1 MATTAQSKVD
11 PKGLVI
17 RGIVDT
23 DTIEYSQLLVPKST
37 IFKPY
42 VWPFLIVYPAYYYL
56 FENYYDVYFKG
67 KEWTFIYSLLLCSTH
82 ALIWLLP
89 RWNLD
94 LKVQFQYN
102 KVDSFSDFNSSCYI
116 LMKAKA
122 SFGLSEICK
131 IEKSSHQIT
140 FKYQKR
146 KFLYNPESKT
156 FSPLKF
162 YIDDEKLTIKKL
174 KGISGFSSNIIPGMQ
189 TYYGLNTFDI
199 PVPTFVEL
207 FIEHMLAPFFVFQ
220 LFSISLWLMDEMW
233 YLSIFSLIMLFSFEA
248 TSVYQRKS
256 TMTEFQSMGIKPY
269 DIYVYRDKKWS
280 EIKTDQLLPADVVSI
295 VRTPHE
301 DLSIPCDMFLLEG
314 SCIVNE
320 AMLSGESTPLLKE
333 SIQNREDDSTF
344 QPDGLDKNSLLH
356 GGTSCLQVTPPER
369 STNSSTS
376 KSLIPVAPDNGAI
389 AVVTKTGFETT
400 QGSLVRVMIFSSE
413 RMSVANKEAFFFIL
427 FLLVFAII
435 ASRYVWIEGTKM
447 GRKQSKL
454 ILDCIIVLT
463 SVVPPELPMELTMAV
478 NQSLAA
484 LAKHYIYCTE
494 PFRIPVAGRIDVCCF
509 DKTGTLTAE
518 DLFFEG
524 LAGFNSNDQ
533 TILSKCDSKEVPDVT
548 IDLLGSVH
556 ALVKLDDGEVVGDPM
571 EKETVKVSGWKLDD
585 KIKNQMIGPSNKKI
599 QILKRF
605 QFSSSLKRSSVI
617 SKVNNKV
624 LVGCKGA
631 PETIHERLTDVPS
644 DYESTYKYFTRNG
657 SRVLALAYKY
667 LENDKNLDKIERSSV
682 EKDLIF
688 GGFIVFHCPMKSD
701 AVETIQMLN
710 QSSHRCVM
718 ITGDNP
724 LTACHVAK
732 EVGIITKDVLI
743 LDKPEKNHS
752 GDSSLEWKNVN
763 ETRVIPVNK
772 DITFD
777 MKFLKEN
784 DLCITGYALEQL
796 IDHPQIETLIRYSW
810 IYSRV
815 SPSQKEYILNTYK
828 GLGYNTLMCGDGTN
842 DVGALKQANVGI
854 ALLNGTEESLK
865 KMQENRK
872 IESFEK
878 MYQKQCD
885 LMKRWNQPQP
895 KYPVQIAHLHPPGPL
910 NPHYLK
916 ALEQHGTVITD
927 EIREKVALA
936 NKLAE
941 AATPTVSST
950 ENKQN
955 NVTESLLASLQESQE
970 DEEAPVLKL
979 GDASVAAPFTSK
991 LANVSTVL
999 NVIRQG
1005 RCALVATIQMYKI
1018 LALNCLISAYS
1029 LSVLY
1034 LAGIKFGDAQA
1045 TVSGVL
1051 LSVCFMSISRGKSI
1065 EKLSKERPQP
1075 GIFNIYIMGS
1085 ILGQFAIHLIALI
1098 YITKEIYILEPREPQ
1113 IDLDKTFQ
1121 PSLLNTAMFLIQLS
1135 QQISTFTINYI
1146 GRPFRES
1153 IHENKGMYYGILG
1166 VAFLCI
1172 SGSTEF
1178 IPELNE
1184 AMQFVPM
1191 DMIFK
1196 IKLTLTM
1203 LLDFGI
1209 AWLIEIVLKHF
1220 FMDFKAADIAER
1232 TYDDDKTEKSI
1243 EEKKTQ

>member
-1 MATTAQSKVD
+1 MSA
-11 PKGLVI
+11 
-17 RGIVDT
+17 GIVDT
-23 DTIEYSQLLVPKST
+23 DTVEYSQLLVPKSLLAR
-37 IFKPY
+37 PY
-42 VWPFLIVYPAYYYL
+42 VFPFLIIYPIYYNIYL
-56 FENYYDVYFKG
+56 SYYDIYFVG
-67 KEWTFIYSLLLCSTH
+67 REWTFIYTLLLVSTH

-94 LKVQFQYN
+94 LKVRFQYI
-102 KVDSFSDFNSSCYI
+102 KVDSLNVATHI
-116 LMKAKA
+116 LMKAKP
-122 SFGLSEICK
+122 SCGMSEISL
-131 IEKSSHQIT
+131 IERNKGQIT

-146 KFLYNPESKT
+146 KFIYDNKT
-156 FSPLKF
+156 KKFSPPIFFVDNENLK
-162 YIDDEKLTIKKL
+162 IGDIKNSRGLTSDKIPLIEKH
-174 KGISGFSSNIIPGMQ
+174 
-189 TYYGLNTFDI
+189 YGLNIFDI

-207 FIEHMLAPFFVFQ
+207 FVEHMLAPFFVFQ

-248 TSVYQRKS
+248 STVYQRKS

-269 DIYVYRDKKWS
+269 DIWVYRDKKWI
-280 EIKTDQLLPADVVSI
+280 EIKTDQLLPSDIVSI
-295 VRTPHE
+295 IRTPHE
-301 DLSIPCDMFLLEG
+301 DLSIPCDMLLLQG

-333 SIQNREDDSTF
+333 SIENRENDSNL

-356 GGTSCLQVTPPER
+356 GGTSCLQITVPE
-369 STNSSTS
+369 NPI
-376 KSLIPVAPDNGAI
+376 IPLAPDNGAL
-389 AVVTKTGFETT
+389 ALVTKTGFETT
-400 QGSLVRVMIFSSE
+400 QGSLVRIMIFSSE

-435 ASRYVWIEGTKM
+435 AARYVWIEGTKM

-484 LAKHYIYCTE
+484 LAKHYIFCTE

-518 DLFFEG
+518 DLVFEG
-524 LAGFNSNDQ
+524 LAGFNKNSSANEED
-533 TILSKCDSKEVPDVT
+533 LSKLYQHTSPEVPSVT
-548 IDLLGSVH
+548 VDLLGSVH
-556 ALVKLDDGEVVGDPM
+556 ALVRLDDGEVVGDPM
-571 EKETVKVSGWKLDD
+571 EKETVKVSGWKLDENEKNTIIGHNR
-585 KIKNQMIGPSNKKI
+585 KIK
-599 QILKRF
+599 ILKRF

-617 SKVNNKV
+617 SKVNNQI

-631 PETIHERLTDVPS
+631 PETIAERLTVVPA
-644 DYESTYKYFTRNG
+644 DYERTFKYFTRNG

-667 LENDKNLDKIERSSV
+667 LKDVKNLDKIERRSV
-682 EKDLIF
+682 ESDLIF
-688 GGFIVFHCPMKSD
+688 AGFIVFHCPMKND

-724 LTACHVAK
+724 LTACHVASK
-732 EVGIITKDVLI
+732 VGIVTKDVLI
-743 LDKPEKNHS
+743 LDKPESNHA
-752 GDSSLEWKNVN
+752 GDSCLEWKNVE
-763 ETRVIPVNK
+763 ETRIIPVNK

-777 MKFLKEN
+777 MKFLREN
-784 DLCITGYALEQL
+784 DLCITGYALNEL
-796 IDHPQIETLIRYSW
+796 IDHPQISALIRHSW

-815 SPSQKEYILNTYK
+815 SPSQKEYILTTYK
-828 GLGYNTLMCGDGTN
+828 NLGYNTLMCGDGTN
-842 DVGALKQANVGI
+842 DVGALKKADVGI

-865 KMQENRK
+865 QIQENKK
-872 IESFEK
+872 IETFEK
-878 MYQKQCD
+878 LYKKQCD
-885 LMKRWNQPQP
+885 LMSRWNQPPP
-895 KYPVQIAHLHPPGPL
+895 KIPVQIAHLYPPGPL

-927 EIREKVALA
+927 EIKKAVEEA
-936 NKLAE
+936 NK
-941 AATPTVSST
+941 AALPAGT
-950 ENKQN
+950 EIDEKTKSGKE
-955 NVTESLLASLQESQE
+955 NVADSILASLQESQNE
-970 DEEAPVLKL
+970 EEAPVLKL

-991 LANVSTVL
+991 LANVSTVV
-999 NVIRQG
+999 NVVRQG
-1005 RCALVATIQMYKI
+1005 RCALVSTIQMYKI

-1045 TVSGVL
+1045 TVSGIL
-1051 LSVCFMSISRGKSI
+1051 LSVCFMSISRGKSLD
-1065 EKLSKERPQP
+1065 KLSKERPQP

-1135 QQISTFTINYI
+1135 QQISTFTVNYI

-1178 IPELNE
+1178 MPELNV

-1191 DMIFK
+1191 TPLFK
-1196 IKLTLTM
+1196 FKLTTTM
-1203 LLDFGI
+1203 LLDFVV
-1209 AWLIEIVLKHF
+1209 AWLIEIGLKYF
-1220 FMDFKAADIAER
+1220 FMDFKAADIADRQYDSDER
-1232 TYDDDKTEKSI
+1232 VKTI

>member
-1 MATTAQSKVD
+1 MSE
-11 PKGLVI
+11 
-17 RGIVDT
+17 GIVDSET
-23 DTIEYSQLLVPKST
+23 VEYSQLLVPKPNIS
-37 IFKPY
+37 KPY
-42 VWPFLIVYPAYYYL
+42 VWPFLAIYPVFFHYYN
-56 FENYYDVYFKG
+56 NYYDVYFVG
-67 KEWTFIYSLLLCSTH
+67 REWTFIYSILLVSFH
-82 ALIWLLP
+82 ALVWLLP

-94 LKVQFQYN
+94 LKVRFQYS
-102 KVDSFSDFNSSCYI
+102 KVNSLREASHV
-116 LMKAKA
+116 LMKAKP
-122 SFGLSEICK
+122 SFGLSEISK
-131 IEKSSHQIT
+131 IEKTPAQIS

-146 KFLYNPESKT
+146 KFLYNPKSG
-156 FSPLKF
+156 KF
-162 YIDDEKLTIKKL
+162 APPKYFVDDENLSIKEL
-174 KGISGFSSNIIPGMQ
+174 KSIRGLPNDKIPSLQ
-189 TYYGLNTFDI
+189 RHYGLNTFDI
-199 PVPTFVEL
+199 PVPTFMEL
-207 FIEHMLAPFFVFQ
+207 FVEHMLAPFFVFQ

-233 YLSIFSLIMLFSFEA
+233 YLSIFSLVMLFSFEA
-248 TSVYQRKS
+248 TTVYQRKS

-269 DIYVYRDKKWS
+269 DIYAYRDKKWA
-280 EIKTDQLLPADVVSI
+280 EIKTDELLPGDIVSI
-295 VRTPHE
+295 IRTPHE
-301 DLSIPCDMFLLEG
+301 DLSIPCDMLLLQG

-333 SIQNREDDSTF
+333 SIENRENDSKF

-356 GGTSCLQVTPPER
+356 GGTSCLQVTVPE
-369 STNSSTS
+369 NPIVP
-376 KSLIPVAPDNGAI
+376 LAPDNGTLAL
-389 AVVTKTGFETT
+389 VTKTGFETT

-435 ASRYVWIEGTKM
+435 AARYVWIEGTKM

-478 NQSLAA
+478 NQSLGA
-484 LAKHYIYCTE
+484 LAKHYIFCTE
-494 PFRIPVAGRIDVCCF
+494 PFRIPVAGRVDVCCF

-524 LAGFNSNDQ
+524 LAGFNTSDQ
-533 TILSKCDSKEVPDVT
+533 TVLSKCDSPEVDSVT

-556 ALVKLDDGEVVGDPM
+556 ALVRLDDGDVVGDPM
-571 EKETVKVSGWKLDD
+571 EKETVKVSGWKLDEKVKNTMVGHGK
-585 KIKNQMIGPSNKKI
+585 KIK
-599 QILKRF
+599 ILKRF

-617 SKVNNKV
+617 SNVNNKI

-631 PETIHERLTDVPS
+631 PETISERLVTIPA
-644 DYESTYKYFTRNG
+644 DYEKTYKYFTRNG

-667 LENDKNLDKIERSSV
+667 LNNDKNLDKVERKSV
-682 EKDLIF
+682 ESDLIF
-688 GGFIVFHCPMKSD
+688 AGFIVFHCPMKDD
-701 AVETIQMLN
+701 AIDTIQMLN

-724 LTACHVAK
+724 LTACHVASK
-732 EVGIITKDVLI
+732 VGIITKDVLI
-743 LDKPEKNHS
+743 LDKAEKDHA
-752 GDSSLEWKNVN
+752 GDSLLEWRNVE

-784 DLCITGYALEQL
+784 DLCITGFALNEL
-796 IDHPQIETLIRYSW
+796 INHPQISTLIRYSW

-828 GLGYNTLMCGDGTN
+828 NLGYNTLMCGDGTN

-865 KMQENRK
+865 QMQEKKK
-872 IESFEK
+872 IENYEK
-878 MYQKQCD
+878 MYQKQCE
-885 LMKRWNQPQP
+885 LMAKWNQPQP
-895 KYPVQIAHLHPPGPL
+895 KLPLQIAHLHPPGPL

-916 ALEQHGTVITD
+916 ALEQHGTEITD
-927 EIREKVALA
+927 EIREKVAKA
-936 NKLAE
+936 NQE
-941 AATPTVSST
+941 AVPVASSANATATS
-950 ENKQN
+950 
-955 NVTESLLASLQESQE
+955 NVTESLLSQLQENQQE
-970 DEEAPVLKL
+970 EEAPVLKL

-991 LANVSTVL
+991 LANVSTVV

-1005 RCALVATIQMYKI
+1005 RCALVSTIQMYKI

-1051 LSVCFMSISRGKSI
+1051 LSVCFMSISRGKAI

-1085 ILGQFAIHLIALI
+1085 ILGQFAVHLAALI

-1113 IDLDKTFQ
+1113 IDLDKTFS
-1121 PSLLNTAMFLIQLS
+1121 PSLLNTAMFLLQLS
-1135 QQISTFTINYI
+1135 QQISTFTVNYI

-1166 VAFLCI
+1166 VAFLCV

-1191 DMIFK
+1191 TELFK
-1196 IKLTLTM
+1196 LKLTVTM
-1203 LLDFGI
+1203 LLDFFV
-1209 AWLIEIVLKHF
+1209 AWAIELVLKHF
-1220 FMDFKAADIAER
+1220 FMDFKAADIADR
-1232 TYDDDKTEKSI
+1232 VYDDDKLIDISED
-1243 EEKKTQ
+1243 EKKTQ

>member
-1 MATTAQSKVD
+1 MVD
-11 PKGLVI
+11 
-17 RGIVDT
+17 GIVDSET
-23 DTIEYSQLLVPKST
+23 VELSQLLVPKNP

-42 VWPFLIVYPAYYYL
+42 VWPFLIVYPAYNYL
-56 FENYYDVYFKG
+56 YTNYYDVYFVG
-67 KEWTFIYSLLLCSTH
+67 REWTFIYTLLLVSIH
-82 ALIWLLP
+82 ALVWLLP

-94 LKVQFQYN
+94 LRVSFEYDKVSQLKN
-102 KVDSFSDFNSSCYI
+102 ASYI
-116 LMKAKA
+116 LLKAKP

-131 IEKSSHQIT
+131 IEFNPGQIS

-146 KFLYNPESKT
+146 KFLYNPKLAKFAPPKYFVDDKDLSIKE
-156 FSPLKF
+156 LKSLRGLPTDKVPS
-162 YIDDEKLTIKKL
+162 IEKH
-174 KGISGFSSNIIPGMQ
+174 
-189 TYYGLNTFDI
+189 YGLNTFDI
-199 PVPTFVEL
+199 PVPSFIEL

-248 TSVYQRKS
+248 TTVYQRKS

-269 DIYVYRDKKWS
+269 DIWVYRDQKWI
-280 EIKTDQLLPADVVSI
+280 EIKTDHLLPGDIVSI

-301 DLSIPCDMFLLEG
+301 DLSIPCDMLLLQG

-333 SIQNREDDSTF
+333 SIETRENDSTF
-344 QPDGLDKNSLLH
+344 EPDNLDKNSLLH
-356 GGTSCLQVTPPER
+356 GGTSCLQVTVPE
-369 STNSSTS
+369 
-376 KSLIPVAPDNGAI
+376 KPIIPLAPDNGTLAL
-389 AVVTKTGFETT
+389 VTKTGFETT

-413 RMSVANKEAFFFIL
+413 RMSVANKEAFLFIL
-427 FLLVFAII
+427 FLLVFAVI
-435 ASRYVWIEGTKM
+435 AARYVWIEGTKM

-484 LAKHYIYCTE
+484 LAKHYIFCTE

-524 LAGFNSNDQ
+524 LAGFNTNDQ
-533 TILSKCDSKEVPDVT
+533 TILSKCDSAEVPTVT
-548 IDLLGSVH
+548 LDLLGSVH
-556 ALVKLDDGEVVGDPM
+556 ALVRLDDGDVVGDPM
-571 EKETVKVSGWKLDD
+571 EKETVKVSGWKLDENVKNTMVGHGK
-585 KIKNQMIGPSNKKI
+585 KIK
-599 QILKRF
+599 ILKRF

-617 SKVNNKV
+617 SKVNDKI
-624 LVGCKGA
+624 LVGVKGA
-631 PETIHERLTDVPS
+631 PETISERLITLPE

-667 LENDKNLDKIERSSV
+667 LNSDKNLDKIERKSV
-682 EKDLIF
+682 EADLIF
-688 GGFIVFHCPMKSD
+688 AGFIVFHCPMKND
-701 AVETIQMLN
+701 AIETIQMLN

-724 LTACHVAK
+724 LTACHVANK
-732 EVGIITKDVLI
+732 VGIITKDVLI
-743 LDKPEKNHS
+743 LDKPEKNHP
-752 GDSSLEWKNVN
+752 GDLSLEWRNVE
-763 ETRVIPVNK
+763 ETRIIPVNK

-777 MKFLKEN
+777 MKFLREN
-784 DLCITGYALEQL
+784 DLCITGYALNEL
-796 IDHPQIETLIRYSW
+796 IHHPQISTLIRHSW

-828 GLGYNTLMCGDGTN
+828 NLGYNTLMCGDGTN

-865 KMQENRK
+865 QMQENKK
-872 IESFEK
+872 IETYER
-878 MYQKQCD
+878 MYQKQCE
-885 LMKRWNQPQP
+885 LMKKWNQPPP
-895 KYPVQIAHLHPPGPL
+895 KIPVQIAHLYPPGPL

-916 ALEQHGTVITD
+916 ALEQHGTTITQEIRDKVDEAFKNAPPVTVSTDPTSANNITD
-927 EIREKVALA
+927 
-936 NKLAE
+936 
-941 AATPTVSST
+941 
-950 ENKQN
+950 
-955 NVTESLLASLQESQE
+955 SLLSQLQETQE
-970 DEEAPVLKL
+970 ADEAPVLKL

-991 LANVSTVL
+991 LANVSTVV

-1005 RCALVATIQMYKI
+1005 RCALVSTIQMYKI

-1045 TVSGVL
+1045 TVSGIL
-1051 LSVCFMSISRGKSI
+1051 LSVCFMSISRGKAI

-1085 ILGQFAIHLIALI
+1085 ILGQFAIHLVALI

-1121 PSLLNTAMFLIQLS
+1121 PSLLNTAMFLLQLS
-1135 QQISTFTINYI
+1135 QQISTFTVNYI

-1178 IPELNE
+1178 MPELNE

-1191 DMIFK
+1191 TGLFK
-1196 IKLTLTM
+1196 VKLTVTM
-1203 LLDFGI
+1203 LLDFFV
-1209 AWLIEIVLKHF
+1209 AWAIEIVLKYF
-1220 FMDFKAADIAER
+1220 FMDFKAADIADR
-1232 TYDDDKTEKSI
+1232 TYDNDIEIVKSD
-1243 EEKKTQ
+1243 EEKKNQ